1 MSDSVDV
8 IVVGGGAAGL
18 ATALLSARAGRS
30 VLLVEKGPRVGGSLL
45 RFRRGG
51 LPFDT
56 GFHFSGGLQPGGLVS
71 DMFER
76 LGLQDAIRPA
86 FLPAAHAHRFILE
99 STGECF
105 DVPVGIDRIGDRW
118 TEYFPAER
126 DAIRSYFDRILDIG
140 CRTPGIQVE
149 DLGAPAGPIEEDFVT
164 LSEILASLFRDPR
177 LVALVSGF
185 AMCHG
190 TRPSE
195 ISLASHAR
203 ICLSL
208 HQSVARVVG
217 GGEAIVDAFRGA
229 LEARGVRVACGTSV
243 ERFGELGGRRAGLA
257 VLSTGEGVRFRDCVL
272 TIHPSEILARLEPLG
287 VSRAFAERIGG
298 FRPSVGFFGLFADAD
313 GASSALGD
321 DTVMSLFPGTDFDRL
336 MDPRNPGP
344 RPMVIMPSF
353 EPAAG
358 GTRRTLTALELSFPG
373 DVAAWSGTQT
383 GRRPDSYRD
392 YKAARVEAM
401 MRRMGAALG
410 GPFASDGLRVL
421 DSASML
427 TFRDYLHSPD
437 GSAYGIAQRAAQINL
452 FGRLPVRNLYAAGQS
467 ALLPGLAG
475 AMMSGFMVARMMLG
489 REAYESTLNGRRVA

>member
-1 MSDSVDV
+1 VSDSVDV

-18 ATALLSARAGRS
+18 ATALLTARAGRS
-30 VLLVEKGPRVGGSLL
+30 VLLVEKGPRVGGSLV

-56 GFHFSGGLQPGGLVS
+56 GFHFSGGMQPGGLVS
-71 DMFER
+71 DMFGR
-76 LGLQDAIRPA
+76 LGLQEAVRPS
-86 FLPAAHAHRFILE
+86 FLPAGHAHRFILE

-105 DVPVGIDRIGDRW
+105 DVPVGIERIQARW
-118 TEYFPAER
+118 AEYFPAER
-126 DAIRSYFDRILDIG
+126 DAIRTYFERVLDIG
-140 CRTPGIQVE
+140 RRTPSIRTQ
-149 DLGAPAGPIEEDFVT
+149 DLGTPAGPIDEDFVT
-164 LSEILASLFRDPR
+164 LSEVLDSLFRDPR
-177 LVALVSGF
+177 LIALVSGF

-195 ISLASHAR
+195 ISFASHAR

-208 HQSVARVVG
+208 HQSGARVVG
-217 GGEAIVDAFRGA
+217 GGEAIVDAFRAA
-229 LEARGVRVACGTSV
+229 LETCGVRVACGTSV
-243 ERFGELGGRRAGLA
+243 GRFEDLRDRCAGLA

-272 TIHPSEILARLEPLG
+272 TLHPSEILALLEPLG
-287 VSRAFAERIGG
+287 VSRAFTERIGG
-298 FRPSVGFFGLFADAD
+298 FRPSVGFFALFADAD
-313 GASSALGD
+313 GVSSALCD
-321 DTVMSLFPGTDFDRL
+321 DTVMSLFPGADFDRM
-336 MDPRNPGP
+336 MDPRHPGP

-353 EPAAG
+353 EDTPA

-373 DVAAWSGTQT
+373 DVAAWAGTRT
-383 GRRPDSYRD
+383 GRRPDSYRE
-392 YKAARVEAM
+392 YKAGRVDSM
-401 MRRMGAALG
+401 VRRMGAALG
-410 GPFASDGLRVL
+410 GPFTSGGLRVL

-489 REAYESTLNGRRVA
+489 RDAYVSILNGKGEA